1 MIINQLTRSVG
12 IGVLFLF
19 ANLNAQSTND
29 KIIRNFIKNDVTFR
43 ANSNVEFK
51 IQNEDKSK
59 SLQSEVVNVQQYYN
73 NTPVYKSLAKAV
85 IRGGNVISFNNNFI
99 RVNPNNIVRD
109 KIDKSEALYT
119 ALRHLDINTSGF
131 ELLDEKS
138 GDMINLPD
146 NKVASIRFFYEKDN
160 ALVPAQLFFINQTKE
175 NKFYSTLVS
184 LTTGEILENNNMI
197 NECSFE
203 DNHFTGDPSENSS
216 HLLTHFN
223 NNLKNK
229 NFSKA
234 VTNASYN
241 VFPFPI
247 EAPTFGSRAI
257 VSNPWDLTAS
267 PEGWHSNG
275 TTNYTN
281 TYGNNVLAYVDNNAS
296 NTVGFTPSSTT
307 SGNLTFDFPF
317 AESTSLSAYDNRA
330 SAVTNLFYA
339 NNMIHDIMYKFGF
352 T

>member
-51 IQNEDKSK
+51 IQNEDKSN
-59 SLQSEVVNVQQYYN
+59 SLQSEIVNVQQYYN

-99 RVNPNNIVRD
+99 RVNPNTIVRD

-119 ALRHLDINTSGF
+119 ALRYLDINTSGF

-184 LTTGEILENNNMI
+184 LTTG
-197 NECSFE
+197 
-203 DNHFTGDPSENSS
+203 
-216 HLLTHFN
+216 
-223 NNLKNK
+223 
-229 NFSKA
+229 
-234 VTNASYN
+234 
-241 VFPFPI
+241 
-247 EAPTFGSRAI
+247 
-257 VSNPWDLTAS
+257 
-267 PEGWHSNG
+267 
-275 TTNYTN
+275 
-281 TYGNNVLAYVDNNAS
+281 
-296 NTVGFTPSSTT
+296 
-307 SGNLTFDFPF
+307 
-317 AESTSLSAYDNRA
+317 
-330 SAVTNLFYA
+330 
-339 NNMIHDIMYKFGF
+339 
-352 T
+352 